1 MKDFLKYTL
10 ATVTGLVLTGVVF
23 FIFGIV
29 ALLGMTFSEPAA
41 TQVTPHSVMM
51 LQLKGS
57 LTERSQEDPL
67 AFLLGDT
74 YQGYGLNDVLAAIR
88 KAKEHPDIEGIYIQA
103 GYLNAGF
110 ASLEEIR
117 NALLDFKESGK
128 SIVTYADTYTQGL
141 YYLSSVADKVL
152 LNPKG
157 MIEWKGLAASPVF
170 YKELLEKV
178 GVEMQVFKVGTY
190 KSAVEPYIA
199 TEMSDANRE
208 QVSMYIHSIWQHMV
222 KQVAEARQQTPQR
235 LNEAADEMLMFQPAE
250 KCLTYGLADALVYK
264 DEVEDLLKQQCG
276 LNEDDEVNY
285 LSLEAMKH
293 LQNAQPKDKSGQI
306 VAVYYA
312 SGQIVDYAVESPLTA
327 GNEPMIVANKVIA
340 DLKKLQKNDDVK
352 AVVLRINSPG
362 GSAYASESPL
372 TAGNEPMIVA
382 NKVIADLKKL
392 QKNDDVKAVV
402 LRINSPGG
410 SAYAS
415 EQIWH
420 AVSQLKRE
428 KPVIVSMGDYA
439 ASGGYYMACNADTI
453 VAQPTTLTG
462 SIGIYGMFPNTQKL
476 TEKLGVH
483 FDGVKTNRY
492 ADFGSFGRGL
502 NEGEKGL
509 MQRYVNEGYDLFL
522 TRCANGRLMT
532 KEAVDKVA
540 QGRVWTGAD
549 ALERGLVDVL
559 GGLDTAIGIAA
570 RKAQV
575 ESYTLQAFPKQSGF
589 LEALLEMSPTV
600 YLQRMYLGGQ
610 AAELYSTLQQ
620 INHWDCYDPIQAIVP
635 YDLSIH

>member
-29 ALLGMTFSEPAA
+29 ALLGMTFSELAA

-312 SGQIVDYAVESPLTA
+312 SGQIVDYAVET
-327 GNEPMIVANKVIA
+327 
-340 DLKKLQKNDDVK
+340 
-352 AVVLRINSPG
+352 
-362 GSAYASESPL
+362 PL

-589 LEALLEMSPTV
+589 LEALLEMNPTV

>member
-29 ALLGMTFSEPAA
+29 ALLGMTFSEPTA

-362 GSAYASESPL
+362 GSAYASE
-372 TAGNEPMIVA
+372 
-382 NKVIADLKKL
+382 
-392 QKNDDVKAVV
+392 
-402 LRINSPGG
+402 
-410 SAYAS
+410 
-415 EQIWH
+415 QIWH

>member
-10 ATVTGLVLTGVVF
+10 ATVTGLVITGVIFF
-23 FIFGIV
+23 FIGIL
-29 ALLGMTFSEPAA
+29 ALLGMTFSEPSA
-41 TQVTPHSVMM
+41 TQVSPHSVMV
-51 LQLKGS
+51 LQLKGTLS
-57 LTERSQEDPL
+57 ERSQEDPL

-74 YQGYGLNDVLAAIR
+74 YQDYGLNDVLAAIR
-88 KAKEHPDIEGIYIQA
+88 KAKEHKDIQGIYIQA

-128 SIVTYADTYTQGL
+128 YIVAYADTYTQGL
-141 YYLSSVADKVL
+141 YYLASVADKVL

-199 TEMSDANRE
+199 TEMSEANRE
-208 QVSMYIHSIWQHMV
+208 QVSMYIRSIWNHLVQ
-222 KQVAEARQQTPQR
+222 QVAEARHQTPQQ

-250 KCLTYGLADALVYK
+250 KCLAYGLADTLIYK
-264 DEVEDLLKQQCG
+264 NDVEDFLKKQSG
-276 LNEDDEVNY
+276 LEEDEDLHY
-285 LSLEAMKH
+285 LNLKAMMN
-293 LQNAQPKDKSGQI
+293 LQKEQPKDKSGNI

-312 SGQIVDYAVESPLTA
+312 SGQIVDYAVDSPLG
-327 GNEPMIVANKVIA
+327 GNEPLIVADKVIA
-340 DLKKLQKNDDVK
+340 DLKKLQENDDVK
-352 AVVLRINSPG
+352 AVVLR
-362 GSAYASESPL
+362 
-372 TAGNEPMIVA
+372 V
-382 NKVIADLKKL
+382 
-392 QKNDDVKAVV
+392 
-402 LRINSPGG
+402 NSPGG

-415 EQIWH
+415 EQIWY
-420 AVSQLKRE
+420 AVSELKRV

-439 ASGGYYMACNADTI
+439 ASGGYYISCNADTI

-492 ADFGSFGRGL
+492 ADFGSLGRGM

-509 MQRYVNEGYDLFL
+509 MQMYVNQGYDLFL

-532 KEAVDKVA
+532 KEAVDKVG
-540 QGRVWTGAD
+540 QGRVWTGVHAQ
-549 ALERGLVDVL
+549 ERGLVDVL
-559 GGLDTAIGIAA
+559 GGLDTAINIAA
-570 RKAQV
+570 RKAEV
-575 ESYTLQAFPKQSGF
+575 ENYTLQAFPKQSSF
-589 LEALLEMSPTV
+589 LETLLETSPGV
-600 YLQRMYLGGQ
+600 YLQKHWLGGR
-610 AAELYSTLQQ
+610 AAELYGTLQQ

-635 YDLSIH
+635 YDLSIQ

>member
-362 GSAYASESPL
+362 GSAYASE
-372 TAGNEPMIVA
+372 
-382 NKVIADLKKL
+382 
-392 QKNDDVKAVV
+392 
-402 LRINSPGG
+402 
-410 SAYAS
+410 
-415 EQIWH
+415 QIWH

-589 LEALLEMSPTV
+589 LEALLEMNPTV

-610 AAELYSTLQQ
+610 AAELYSTLQR

>member
-29 ALLGMTFSEPAA
+29 ALLGMTFSEPTA

-276 LNEDDEVNY
+276 LSEDDEVNY

-293 LQNAQPKDKSGQI
+293 LQNAQPKDKNGQI

-312 SGQIVDYAVESPLTA
+312 SGQIVDYAV
-327 GNEPMIVANKVIA
+327 
-340 DLKKLQKNDDVK
+340 
-352 AVVLRINSPG
+352 
-362 GSAYASESPL
+362 ESPL

-589 LEALLEMSPTV
+589 LEALLEMNPTV

>member
-74 YQGYGLNDVLAAIR
+74 YQGYGLNDILAAIR

-312 SGQIVDYAVESPLTA
+312 SGQIVDYAVET
-327 GNEPMIVANKVIA
+327 
-340 DLKKLQKNDDVK
+340 
-352 AVVLRINSPG
+352 
-362 GSAYASESPL
+362 PL

-589 LEALLEMSPTV
+589 LEALLEMNPTV

>member
-276 LNEDDEVNY
+276 LSEDDEVNY

-312 SGQIVDYAVESPLTA
+312 SGQIVDYAV
-327 GNEPMIVANKVIA
+327 
-340 DLKKLQKNDDVK
+340 
-352 AVVLRINSPG
+352 
-362 GSAYASESPL
+362 ESPL

-589 LEALLEMSPTV
+589 LEALFEMNPTV

-610 AAELYSTLQQ
+610 AAELYSTLQR

>member
-29 ALLGMTFSEPAA
+29 ALLGMTFSEPTA

-103 GYLNAGF
+103 RYLNAGF

-276 LNEDDEVNY
+276 LSEDDEVNY

-312 SGQIVDYAVESPLTA
+312 SGQIVDYAV
-327 GNEPMIVANKVIA
+327 
-340 DLKKLQKNDDVK
+340 
-352 AVVLRINSPG
+352 
-362 GSAYASESPL
+362 ESPL

-589 LEALLEMSPTV
+589 LEALLEMNPTV

-610 AAELYSTLQQ
+610 AAELYSTLQR
-620 INHWDCYDPIQAIVP
+620 INHWDYYDPIQAIVP

>member
-276 LNEDDEVNY
+276 LSEDDEVNY

-312 SGQIVDYAVESPLTA
+312 SGQIVDYAVET
-327 GNEPMIVANKVIA
+327 
-340 DLKKLQKNDDVK
+340 
-352 AVVLRINSPG
+352 
-362 GSAYASESPL
+362 PL

-589 LEALLEMSPTV
+589 LEALLEMNPTV
-600 YLQRMYLGGQ
+600 YLQRMYLGGL

>member
-29 ALLGMTFSEPAA
+29 ALLGMTFSEPTA

-276 LNEDDEVNY
+276 LSEDDEVNY

-312 SGQIVDYAVESPLTA
+312 SGQIVDYAV
-327 GNEPMIVANKVIA
+327 
-340 DLKKLQKNDDVK
+340 
-352 AVVLRINSPG
+352 
-362 GSAYASESPL
+362 ESPL

-575 ESYTLQAFPKQSGF
+575 KSYTLQAFPKQSGF
-589 LEALLEMSPTV
+589 LEALLEMNPTV

>member
-264 DEVEDLLKQQCG
+264 DEIEDLLKQQCG

-362 GSAYASESPL
+362 GSAYASE
-372 TAGNEPMIVA
+372 
-382 NKVIADLKKL
+382 
-392 QKNDDVKAVV
+392 
-402 LRINSPGG
+402 
-410 SAYAS
+410 
-415 EQIWH
+415 QIWH

-428 KPVIVSMGDYA
+428 KPVTVSMGDYA

-589 LEALLEMSPTV
+589 LEALLEMTPTV

-610 AAELYSTLQQ
+610 AAELYSTLQR

>member
-10 ATVTGLVLTGVVF
+10 ATVTGLVLTGIVF

-29 ALLGMTFSEPAA
+29 ALLGMTFSEPTA

-312 SGQIVDYAVESPLTA
+312 SGQIVDYAVET
-327 GNEPMIVANKVIA
+327 
-340 DLKKLQKNDDVK
+340 
-352 AVVLRINSPG
+352 
-362 GSAYASESPL
+362 PL

-589 LEALLEMSPTV
+589 LEALLEMNPTV

-610 AAELYSTLQQ
+610 AAELYSTLQR

>member
-276 LNEDDEVNY
+276 LSEDDEVNY

-312 SGQIVDYAVESPLTA
+312 SGQIVDYAVESPLT
-327 GNEPMIVANKVIA
+327 
-340 DLKKLQKNDDVK
+340 
-352 AVVLRINSPG
+352 
-362 GSAYASESPL
+362 
-372 TAGNEPMIVA
+372 TGNEPMIVA

-589 LEALLEMSPTV
+589 LEALLEMNPTV

>member
-10 ATVTGLVLTGVVF
+10 ATVTGLVLTGIVF

-29 ALLGMTFSEPAA
+29 ALLGMTFSEPTA

-312 SGQIVDYAVESPLTA
+312 SGQIVDYAVET
-327 GNEPMIVANKVIA
+327 
-340 DLKKLQKNDDVK
+340 
-352 AVVLRINSPG
+352 
-362 GSAYASESPL
+362 PL

-483 FDGVKTNRY
+483 FDGVKTNHY

-502 NEGEKGL
+502 NEREKGL

-589 LEALLEMSPTV
+589 LEALLEMNPTV

>member
-29 ALLGMTFSEPAA
+29 ALLGMTFSEPTA

-362 GSAYASESPL
+362 GSAYASE
-372 TAGNEPMIVA
+372 
-382 NKVIADLKKL
+382 
-392 QKNDDVKAVV
+392 
-402 LRINSPGG
+402 
-410 SAYAS
+410 
-415 EQIWH
+415 QIWH

-589 LEALLEMSPTV
+589 LEALLEMNPTV

>member
-29 ALLGMTFSEPAA
+29 ALLGMTFSEPTA

-103 GYLNAGF
+103 RYLNAGF

-276 LNEDDEVNY
+276 LSEDDEVNY

-312 SGQIVDYAVESPLTA
+312 SGQIVDYAV
-327 GNEPMIVANKVIA
+327 
-340 DLKKLQKNDDVK
+340 
-352 AVVLRINSPG
+352 
-362 GSAYASESPL
+362 ESPL

-589 LEALLEMSPTV
+589 LEALLEMNPTV

>member
-29 ALLGMTFSEPAA
+29 ALLGMTFSEPTA

-362 GSAYASESPL
+362 GSAYASE
-372 TAGNEPMIVA
+372 
-382 NKVIADLKKL
+382 
-392 QKNDDVKAVV
+392 
-402 LRINSPGG
+402 
-410 SAYAS
+410 
-415 EQIWH
+415 QIWH

-589 LEALLEMSPTV
+589 LEALLEMNPTV

-610 AAELYSTLQQ
+610 AAELYSTLQR

>member
-276 LNEDDEVNY
+276 LSEDDEVNY

-312 SGQIVDYAVESPLTA
+312 SGQIVDYAV
-327 GNEPMIVANKVIA
+327 
-340 DLKKLQKNDDVK
+340 
-352 AVVLRINSPG
+352 
-362 GSAYASESPL
+362 ESPL

-549 ALERGLVDVL
+549 ALECGLVDVL

-589 LEALLEMSPTV
+589 LEALLEMNPTE

>member
-276 LNEDDEVNY
+276 LSEDDEVNY

-312 SGQIVDYAVESPLTA
+312 SGQIVDYAV
-327 GNEPMIVANKVIA
+327 
-340 DLKKLQKNDDVK
+340 
-352 AVVLRINSPG
+352 
-362 GSAYASESPL
+362 ESPL

-589 LEALLEMSPTV
+589 LEALFEMNPTV